1 VTVVKV
7 VVIQAVEAHALMIV
21 QGHVHQVVPVI
32 VTEAVIRVVI
42 ADVIPVVT
50 AVVPVAARV
59 IVTDNAPHAMVVPTA
74 VVVMEHVQL
83 AVIVAVMHVHM
94 LVVSV

>member
-1 VTVVKV
+1 MTVVKV

-21 QGHVHQVVPVI
+21 QGHVHQVVPV
-32 VTEAVIRVVI
+32 
-42 ADVIPVVT
+42 
-50 AVVPVAARV
+50 AARV
-59 IVTDNAPHAMVVPTA
+59 IVTDNAPHVMVAPTA

-83 AVIVAVMHVHM
+83 AVIVAVMQVHM